1 MGFTIRYV
9 LCALLAAAALVRVGA
24 TSPAD
29 AQVQQTVLWT
39 FLGGNDGAAP
49 SASLIADERGALYGT
64 TQVGGAFPAGC
75 FGGGC
80 GVVFKLT
87 PPARDQIAWTETTLR
102 SFSGGSDG
110 STPFGGLFA
119 RNQSPSS
126 KKSLYG
132 TTTFGGALDAP
143 LCFGEGCGTVFKL
156 TDGSLTTLWSFTG
169 GSDGAF
175 PVAALIGDEETGT
188 LYGTAES
195 GGTSGNGV
203 VFKIDTIDQTLTTI
217 YNFSGGNDGSGRYF
231 RQWSCLQAD
240 VAASWSN
247 RLDRDHIVE
256 LHGGQRWCQSPYC
269 RAHRRRDRG
278 TLRDD

>member
-87 PPARDQIAWTETTLR
+87 PPAAGQTSWTETVLW
-102 SFSGGSDG
+102 SFLGSNGDG
-110 STPFGGLFA
+110 DLPAAGLLA
-119 RNQSPSS
+119 DENGA
-126 KKSLYG
+126 LYG
-132 TTTFGGALDAP
+132 TTQFGGTLSA
-143 LCFGEGCGTVFKL
+143 CGGFGCGVVFKL
-156 TDGSLTTLWSFTG
+156 TGTG
-169 GSDGAF
+169 FVPGEG
-175 PVAALIGDEETGT
+175 E
-188 LYGTAES
+188 
-195 GGTSGNGV
+195 
-203 VFKIDTIDQTLTTI
+203 
-217 YNFSGGNDGSGRYF
+217 
-231 RQWSCLQAD
+231 
-240 VAASWSN
+240 
-247 RLDRDHIVE
+247 
-256 LHGGQRWCQSPYC
+256 
-269 RAHRRRDRG
+269 
-278 TLRDD
+278 